1 MILDAALAY
10 LHIAAI
16 LGWTVFLTSQS
27 ALLRPEWANGAVLA
41 RLQRVGLLAN
51 IAGLAVLATG
61 LARMGW
67 GVKGAAWYGHQ
78 PLLWAKLALTLALVA
93 WAWQVTRRYAVWAA
107 SGTVPAAAELDAA
120 RRTVMRIAHLM
131 VLLPIAGVMLARG
144 LLTV

>member
-1 MILDAALAY
+1 MILDATLAY

-27 ALLRPEWANGAVLA
+27 ALLRPDWANVAVLA
-41 RLQRVGLLAN
+41 RLQRVGLLAH

-67 GVKGAAWYGHQ
+67 GIKGPAWYGQQ
-78 PLLWAKLALTLALVA
+78 PLLWAKLALTLALVG
-93 WAWQVTRRYAVWAA
+93 WAWQVTRRYAAWAA
-107 SGTVPAAAELDAA
+107 NGAVPGAAELDAA
-120 RRTVMRIAHLM
+120 RRAVMRIAHLM

-144 LLTV
+144 ILTV